1 MLAHQRHTS
10 LEYQPTI
17 DGLRAIA
24 VLLVVGFH
32 AFPSLVPG
40 GYVGVD
46 IFFLISGY
54 LITFIILNDLQN
66 RQFSLKEFY
75 YRRARRLLPA
85 LLFIFILAYIVG
97 WFVLTPR
104 EFENLNKQIT
114 GGSFFVANF
123 ILWKQSGYFDEATEL
138 KPFQHLWSLAIE
150 EQFYLLWPLLLIVF
164 VRYRK
169 NPLWMMYLIFG
180 SSLIANIWIAQ
191 TNLIG
196 AFYAPWT
203 RIWELSL
210 GGILACWQL
219 NNSKLKSK
227 PLFNLLS
234 IHLYKKFTTHYSGW
248 VLSLGIALIGIAS
261 FGFNKDSHFPS
272 YLALLPTFGATLI
285 ILIAIRSSNTFMS
298 HPLLVKVGLIS
309 YPLYLWHWVLLSYC
323 RILYGEALLNGYRI
337 AIVALSFLLAWLTY
351 RFIERPLRYGNYLT
365 MKAQL
370 LILITIAMGVL
381 AFFTKEFDGLPQRF
395 DKTPLTI
402 RMQVAQCDEKFTD
415 TELRPCVFG
424 NLNAQEQILVFGDS
438 MAGQLTA
445 ALNAIY
451 GKNYKITF
459 LHHKDCFTSKVQ
471 GTDVSKKCEL
481 VWQEINK
488 FQGTELALLVH
499 AQWWHIDSF
508 EEFSKLIADL
518 SGGLGLQAKKY
529 IISGATPWV
538 DLNCHIA
545 KYYLPFR
552 RKQCLEEPKWIQTN
566 EKFSQFTRKLNFP
579 NIAFIYP
586 FEVVCPN
593 SQCMIIDGS
602 ISNFNDTH
610 HLSHD
615 GALKVMPSVK
625 AIFP

>member
-1 MLAHQRHTS
+1 MKISNNTNIH
-10 LEYQPTI
+10 YQPSI

-24 VLLVVGFH
+24 VLLVLGFH
-32 AFPSLVPG
+32 AFPTQIPG

-46 IFFLISGY
+46 IFFVISGY
-54 LITFIILNDLQN
+54 LISTIILKDLSLGN
-66 RQFSLKEFY
+66 FSLKEFY
-75 YRRARRLLPA
+75 FRRVRRLLPA
-85 LLFIFILAYIVG
+85 LLLIFIGAYAVG
-97 WFVLTPR
+97 WFVLTPH

-114 GGSFFVANF
+114 AGSFFVANF

-150 EQFYLLWPLLLIVF
+150 EQFYLIWPLLLIAV
-164 VRYRK
+164 VRYQK
-169 NPLWMMYLIFG
+169 NPIWIMCLIFG
-180 SSLIANIWIAQ
+180 FSFVANIWITQ

-203 RIWELSL
+203 RFWELSL
-210 GGILACWQL
+210 GGILACYQL
-219 NNSKLKSK
+219 NYSKQIITSH
-227 PLFNLLS
+227 FYILS
-234 IHLYKKFTTHYSGW
+234 INFYKKITESHS
-248 VLSLGIALIGIAS
+248 VLVFSIGLFLIAIASLG
-261 FGFNKDSHFPS
+261 FTKNSHFPS
-272 YLALLPTFGATLI
+272 YLALLPTFGALF
-285 ILIAIRSSNTFMS
+285 ILLAITQPRTNSLLSNQ
-298 HPLLVKVGLIS
+298 LLVKVGLIS
-309 YPLYLWHWVLLSYC
+309 YPLYLWHWVLLSYA
-323 RILYGEALLNGYRI
+323 RILYGEGLPNLYRI
-337 AIVALSFLLAWLTY
+337 AIVTLSFLLAWFTY
-351 RFIERPLRYGNYLT
+351 RFVERPFRFGSHLI

-370 LILITIAMGVL
+370 LIVLTIAMGIL
-381 AFFTKEFDGLPQRF
+381 AFFTKEFDGFPQRF
-395 DKTPLTI
+395 DKAPLTI
-402 RMQVAQCDEKFTD
+402 RFQVAHCDEKFTD

-445 ALNAIY
+445 ALNDVY
-451 GKNYKITF
+451 GKDYKITF
-459 LHHKDCFTSKVQ
+459 LHHKDCFSSKLE
-471 GTDVSKKCEL
+471 GRDVSKKCEL
-481 VWQEINK
+481 VWQEISK
-488 FQGTELALLVH
+488 FRGSELALLVH

-508 EEFSKLIADL
+508 EEFSKLISNL

-552 RKQCLEEPKWIQTN
+552 RQQCLEEPKWILTN
-566 EKFSQFTRKLNFP
+566 EKFSQFTRKLNLP

-586 FEVVCPN
+586 FEVICPN
-593 SQCMIIDGS
+593 SQCMIIDS
-602 ISNFNDTH
+602 AISNFNDTH